1 VKHNAG
7 ACSKLLQSFSPLA
20 ALPAAQTI
28 IVPVPVDKSILCF
41 PGGAWFSGQGLV
53 FRVRGLA
60 HALGR
65 SCRNSRRQYSPICRM
80 ERQDR
85 NPAKPK
91 IFDEIS
97 AV

>member
-1 VKHNAG
+1 VKHDAG
-7 ACSKLLQSFSPLA
+7 ACSKLLQSFSLLA

-28 IVPVPVDKSILCF
+28 IVPVPVDKEHPLL
-41 PGGAWFSGQGLV
+41 SGRGLV

-60 HALGR
+60 HVLGR

-85 NPAKPK
+85 NTAKPK